1 MSRLRESLEEFCH
14 ERAGVSVITP
24 LEMGYTMILV
34 PVREEFRPYV
44 AQSEVRGR
52 QRIFETARKKLQAEA
67 SNNGQFQAPRH
78 SAVEAHASP
87 PRADDPLVHRHNEN
101 GSSQMPSRI
110 GRRRE
115 KSAPGLELR
124 AR

>member
-1 MSRLRESLEEFCH
+1 MSSINFAMTKLLMAGAAA
-14 ERAGVSVITP
+14 RAEIRR
-24 LEMGYTMILV
+24 TMIFV
-34 PVREEFRPYV
+34 PVREEYQPYV
-44 AQSEVRGR
+44 AQSEVRAR

-67 SNNGQFQAPRH
+67 SNNGQFQAQRR

-101 GSSQMPSRI
+101 GSSRMPSRI

-115 KSAPGLELR
+115 KSAPDLGPR

>member
-1 MSRLRESLEEFCH
+1 MNRGRERH
-14 ERAGVSVITP
+14 RATRDGC
-24 LEMGYTMILV
+24 TMILV

-67 SNNGQFQAPRH
+67 SNNGQFQAQRR

-101 GSSQMPSRI
+101 GSSRMPSRI

-115 KSAPGLELR
+115 KSATDFWPR